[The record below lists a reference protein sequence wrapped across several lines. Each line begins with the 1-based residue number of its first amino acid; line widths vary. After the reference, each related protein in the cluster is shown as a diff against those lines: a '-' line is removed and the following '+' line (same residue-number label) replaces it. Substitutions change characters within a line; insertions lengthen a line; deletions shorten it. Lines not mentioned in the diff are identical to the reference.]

1 MKRVLFVCVHNSARS
16 QMAESFLNSL
26 SGYSAESAGL
36 EPGRLNPF
44 VVAAMSEIGFDISAN
59 RTKSVAEFAGQ
70 NFDYVVAVCDK
81 EAADKC
87 PIVPA
92 SGEKLHWEFPDPSSF
107 QGTDEEKLAFARRV
121 RDAIL
126 QKIQEWVIL
135 QNLT

>member
-1 MKRVLFVCVHNSARS
+1 MIRVLFVCVHNSARS
-16 QMAESFLNSL
+16 QMAERFLNSL

-44 VVAAMSEIGFDISAN
+44 VVSAMAELGLDISAN
-59 RTKSVAEFAGQ
+59 RTKSVSEFSGQ
-70 NFDYVVAVCDK
+70 DFDYVVAVCDK
-81 EAADKC
+81 EAADRC
-87 PIVPA
+87 PVVPIK
-92 SGEKLHWEFPDPSSF
+92 GEKLHWEFPDPSSF
-107 QGTDEEKLAFARRV
+107 QGTDEEKLAFARKV